1 MKRKVKVATALSV
14 FGAFLGCA
22 QISPPSGPAQPQAA
36 RGTADKMPVK
46 VAAGQPTP
54 KGASGAEVLFSVGR
68 YAHGAGQ
75 LEVAAQ
81 RYTQAL
87 EMDPTHVGALNA
99 MAVIHAQADRTDAA
113 LQLFRRAMQLA
124 PKAAHLHN
132 NTGYALLR
140 AGRLEEARA
149 ELKQARDLDP
159 SSLQVAQNIELLPKE
174 EGLRATALARAAL
187 EKAAG
192 PEVSAL
198 QLVAVAQNVYELRM
212 PAPPAAQQSAALPA
226 AAPVPAV
233 AAAAAPSVAALA
245 QAPAAPAVQPVVV
258 SAAPAAI
265 AAVAAPV
272 VVVQAPAAPKAP
284 AAQVA
289 TVPVPVVQVAAAP
302 AAQAAASPV
311 AATPVAGVVPV
322 TPAVAVAPAVP
333 VAVVAKV
340 AVPSVKAEPMV
351 IRPVAMPAGLATA
364 QTLRGVR
371 LEVSNGVGITNLARR
386 TADRLAPTGVITAR
400 LTNARPFRQAKT
412 EIQFVAGQDLSAQA
426 LQARLPVTAITVA
439 AGKLDRGVQIRLVL
453 GRDAAG
459 RAIAAWLDTEAVR
472 LAAAPEPQ
480 GGGWALL

>member
-14 FGAFLGCA
+14 FGALLGCA
-22 QISPPSGPAQPQAA
+22 QISPPAGPAQPQAA

-46 VAAGQPTP
+46 VAAGQPAP

-81 RYTQAL
+81 RYAQAL

-159 SSLQVAQNIELLPKE
+159 SSLQVAQNIELLAKE

-212 PAPPAAQQSAALPA
+212 PAPQAASQLAALPA
-226 AAPVPAV
+226 AVPVPAV
-233 AAAAAPSVAALA
+233 APV
-245 QAPAAPAVQPVVV
+245 PQPVVV

-322 TPAVAVAPAVP
+322 TPAVAVAPTVP